1 MSKENFLKGA
11 AILGIAGIIVKILGA
26 FYRIPISNIIMTEG
40 MGYYQTAY
48 PLYVL
53 LLTISTSGIPVAV
66 AKLVSEK
73 RAFEDYRGAHKVF
86 RVALSG
92 LLICGFITSLF
103 VFINAENIVESL
115 GNKNAYYAL
124 IALVPA
130 LFFVPIMSAFRG
142 YFQGRQSM
150 TPTAISQVS
159 EQSFRVAVGLFLTY
173 YLLDKG
179 IPIAAGGAS
188 FGGSM
193 GAIAGTVAV
202 VIIYLFK
209 KKEINNEIRESISH
223 EEETT
228 GKIIKDLLII
238 AIPITIGASIA
249 PIMDT
254 IDAALVM
261 RRLQYIGLSE
271 FEANDLYGQLKGL
284 AQTLINLPQVFSMA
298 LAISLVP
305 AISAA
310 YARKKYGDIRN
321 IISSGVRM
329 TLLIG
334 LPSAFGLFVLG
345 KPIIR
350 LLYFKNSLEQLNSTG
365 EILQILAFG
374 VVFLTL
380 VQSLTAILQGLGRP
394 IIPVRNLFIGAVTK
408 TFLTYTLTS
417 IPSINVKGAAI
428 STVVAYLIAAT
439 LDIISVRKYTKIK
452 LNISE
457 VFFKPFISAAGMAVI
472 AKVCHFLFYSIVGD
486 KLATIIAIFIGMI
499 TYFILLMRTGSLTY
513 EDFKMLPNG
522 EKIAKKLVKFKLIKM
537 I

>member
-1 MSKENFLKGA
+1 MTKENFLKGA
-11 AILGIAGIIVKILGA
+11 AILGIAGIIVKVLGA

-53 LLTISTSGIPVAV
+53 LLTISTSGFPVAV

-73 RAFEDYRGAHKVF
+73 RALEDYRGAHRVF
-86 RVALSG
+86 KVALSG
-92 LLICGFITSLF
+92 LVICGVLTSVF

-130 LFFVPIMSAFRG
+130 LMFVPIMSAFRG

-159 EQSFRVAVGLFLTY
+159 EQSFRVIVGLFLSY

-188 FGGSM
+188 FGGSI
-193 GAIAGTVAV
+193 GAVAGTVAMI
-202 VIIYLFK
+202 IIYLSQK
-209 KKEINNEIRESISH
+209 SEIKNEINQSSNYK
-223 EEETT
+223 EETT
-228 GKIIKDLLII
+228 GKIIKSLLII

-261 RRLQYIGLSE
+261 RRLQAIGLSE
-271 FEANDLYGQLKGL
+271 FEANDLYGQLKGF

-305 AISAA
+305 AISEAHT
-310 YARKKYGDIRN
+310 RKKYGEIKN
-321 IISSGVRM
+321 IVSSGVRM

-334 LPSAFGLFVLG
+334 LPSAFGLFVLA

-350 LLYFKNSLEQLNSTG
+350 LLYFKNTIESLNSTG
-365 EILQILAFG
+365 EILQILALG

-394 IIPVRNLFIGAVTK
+394 IVPVRNLFVGAVVK
-408 TFLTYTLTS
+408 TILTYTLTS

-428 STVVAYLIAAT
+428 STVVAYLIAAV

-452 LNISE
+452 FNTGE
-457 VFFKPFISAAGMAVI
+457 VFVKPFISALGMAVV
-472 AKVCHFLFYSIVGD
+472 AKLCHVLLNSLVGD
-486 KLATIIAIFIGMI
+486 RLATIVAILMGVVV
-499 TYFILLMRTGSLTY
+499 YFVLLLRTGSLKY
-513 EDFKMLPNG
+513 EDFKMLPKG
-522 EKIAKKLVKFKLIKM
+522 EKIANKLVKIKLLKI
-537 I
+537 